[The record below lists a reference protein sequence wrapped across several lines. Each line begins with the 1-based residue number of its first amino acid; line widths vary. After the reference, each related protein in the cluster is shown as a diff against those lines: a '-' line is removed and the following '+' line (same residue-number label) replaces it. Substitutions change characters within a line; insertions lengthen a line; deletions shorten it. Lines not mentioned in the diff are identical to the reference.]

1 MTDQKAFVA
10 AMGWREVDEPD
21 WLFGEAAMVWRIVSA
36 YDAALPK
43 PEGEAMPSHWHNGA
57 GQLVTN
63 AEREAWRDTPDED
76 MIGRFDEPLYLHP
89 APDAREAGL
98 RNIRTIIEEWREG
111 KPTGASD
118 FAMGRITAILI
129 NLLSPAPVGEKVET
143 DGSEREIDWN
153 EPASRSP

>member
-1 MTDQKAFVA
+1 MTDQKAL
-10 AMGWREVDEPD
+10 E
-21 WLFGEAAMVWRIVSA
+21 I
-36 YDAALPK
+36 DAATII
-43 PEGEAMPSHWHNGA
+43 A
-57 GQLVTN
+57 GIRQFGL
-63 AEREAWRDTPDED
+63 AADGSDLRDLET
-76 MIGRFDEPLYLHP
+76 LLAALHP

-118 FAMGRITAILI
+118 FAMGRIMAILI